1 MRDLNYL
8 TLLSSQYPSIGMVC
22 SEIVNL
28 QAILNLPKP
37 TEHFL
42 TDIHGEYEAFTHI
55 LRTASGVLKLKIED
69 VFGYRISSEEKKNLA
84 RLIFYPEQNLERI
97 KGEVDNMADWYRVNI
112 YRLISICKV
121 VSSKYTRS
129 KVRKALPKD
138 FAYIIEEL
146 LHLKST
152 QLNKEEYYNQII
164 NTIIEIERADK
175 FIISISKLIQRLAV
189 DKLHIIGDIYD
200 RGPGAHIIMD
210 ELLKHHN
217 CDIQWGNH
225 DILWMGAAL
234 GQKALVAT
242 ALRVSLRYGNLE
254 TLDEGYGI
262 SLFPLARFAMEV
274 YKDDPCSEFAP
285 RLTKK
290 QIYEEQDKYL
300 LAQMHKAISV
310 IQFKL
315 ESRLI
320 RKRAEFDMNDQ
331 SYLDHIDYEKGTIN
345 IDGKDYKLSS
355 NNFPTIDPKKPYELT
370 KEEKELINKMTFY
383 FKNSEKLQKH
393 AYFLYTN
400 GTVYQKYNGNLLYHG
415 CVPVDEKGDF
425 LNLKII
431 GKTYKGKELLDKFD
445 ELVRK
450 AFFNPEQGE
459 DYRDWLWYLWRGK
472 ISPVFGKNRMTT
484 FENYFLEEPST
495 HEEPKNPYFNLR
507 ENEDFCIKI
516 LNTFGL
522 NPFEG
527 HIINGHTP
535 VKVKK
540 GESPIKAN
548 GRLLVIDGGFST
560 AYQPQ
565 TGIAGYTLIY
575 NSYGLRLASHSHFEG
590 LETAISEGQDIVS
603 SINVLEKTNRKKV
616 SDTDTGRKI
625 LEKISDLKD
634 LLRAYKEG
642 LLKEKVS
649 GKLYSSLDMY

>member
-8 TLLSSQYPSIGMVC
+8 TLLSSQYPSVGMVC

-69 VFGYRISSEEKKNLA
+69 VFGYRISTEEKKNLA
-84 RLIFYPEQNLERI
+84 RLIFYPEQNIERV
-97 KGEVDNMADWYRVNI
+97 KSEMENMEDWYRVNI

-138 FAYIIEEL
+138 FAYVMEEL
-146 LHLKST
+146 LHLKSN
-152 QLNKEEYYNQII
+152 QLNKEEYYNQIV
-164 NTIIEIERADK
+164 NTIIEINTADK

-200 RGPGAHIIMD
+200 RGPGAHIVMD
-210 ELLKHHN
+210 ELIKHHN
-217 CDIQWGNH
+217 CDVQWGNH

-242 ALRVSLRYGNLE
+242 ALRISLRYGNLE

-274 YKDDPCSEFAP
+274 YKDDPCDEFAP

-320 RKRAEFDMNDQ
+320 RKRKEFDMEDQ
-331 SYLDHIDYEKGTIN
+331 SYLEHINYEKGTIV
-345 IDGKDYKLSS
+345 IDGKEHKLSS
-355 NNFPTIDPKKPYELT
+355 TNFPTIDPKKPFDLT

-400 GTVYQKYNGNLLYHG
+400 GSVYRSYNGNLLYHG
-415 CVPVDEKGDF
+415 CIPVDSKGEC
-425 LNLKII
+425 LSLQIL
-431 GKTYKGKELLDKFD
+431 GKAYKGRALLDKFD

-450 AFFNPEQGE
+450 AFFTPKTGE

-484 FENYFLEEPST
+484 FENYFIEDVQART
-495 HEEPKNPYFNLR
+495 EPKNPYFTLR
-507 ENEDFCIKI
+507 ENEDFCIK
-516 LNTFGL
+516 LLKHFDL

-548 GRLLVIDGGFST
+548 GRLLVIDGGFSS
-560 AYQPQ
+560 AYQDQ
-565 TGIAGYTLIY
+565 TGIAGYTLIS

-590 LETAISEGQDIVS
+590 LEKAISEGQDIVS
-603 SINVLEKTNRKKV
+603 SLNVLEKTKRKKV
-616 SDTDTGRKI
+616 MDTDTGAVIK
-625 LEKISDLKD
+625 EKIEDLKS
-634 LLRAYKEG
+634 LLNAYKEG
-642 LLKEKVS
+642 LLKEKTS
-649 GKLYSSLDMY
+649 NKIYSSLDTY